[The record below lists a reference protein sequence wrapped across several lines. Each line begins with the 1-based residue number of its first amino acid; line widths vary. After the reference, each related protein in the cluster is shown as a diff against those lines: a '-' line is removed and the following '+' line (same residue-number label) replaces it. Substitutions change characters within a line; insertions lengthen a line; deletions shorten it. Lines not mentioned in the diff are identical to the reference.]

1 MISSDKTEL
10 SSLNISTP
18 SLARRPGRPK
28 SEEKADAIREA
39 AASLFLTEGMSKTSM
54 DAVAQAAGV
63 SKQTVYSHFN
73 SKDDLFR
80 ACVATKV
87 HMYGLDAAHCDP
99 ALPVDEALC
108 RVGVQFM
115 TLLSDPEVV
124 QMFRLIIAEAT
135 AFPRVAGMFYE
146 TGPRATVEYVSRLFA
161 HYLKGGADEGKAAQA
176 AKEFLALVKSDCLV
190 EKLLGVGP
198 SLSEE
203 DIAEHVRNSVDRIRS
218 LYDLN
223 DR

>member
-1 MISSDKTEL
+1 MIFSDKTEL
-10 SSLNISTP
+10 PSLNIANE

-39 AASLFLTEGMSKTSM
+39 AACLFLTEGMGKTSM
-54 DAVAQAAGV
+54 DAIAQAAGV

-87 HMYGLDAAHCDP
+87 HMYGLDEAHCDP
-99 ALPVDEALC
+99 SLPVDEALC

-115 TLLSDPEVV
+115 TLLGDPEVV
-124 QMFRLIIAEAT
+124 QMFRLMIAEAT

-146 TGPRATVEYVSRLFA
+146 TGPRATVDYVTHMFS
-161 HYLKGGADEGKAAQA
+161 HYLKGGADEGKEAQA

-198 SLSEE
+198 SLSEAQ
-203 DIAEHVRNSVDRIRS
+203 IAKHVGDSVDRIRS
-218 LYDLN
+218 LYDLQ